1 VSATA
6 EESLRDSAGRHSLRE
21 GHKKPACF
29 DRNDRSGVRVIVG
42 KGVGRRR
49 MDSMNGKKQRGC
61 RAIWLPLLMLFAAGS
76 LGGQA
81 PTGPLPP
88 KPGVAIQQPP
98 KNEIKVQVALVTTPV
113 TVRDLRGEMVHD
125 LEAKDFRVTDNG
137 AAQKISHFDL
147 GGDPISLVILTE
159 TSLRIEP
166 LLPEIRKTGI
176 LFTQT
181 VMGSTGEAA
190 VVGFNDSV
198 DKLQDFTSN
207 ADQIENT
214 IANLHAG
221 TSGSKLYDGMAAGV
235 EMLSSRPQATAE
247 KPGRRR
253 VMLILSEA
261 VDHGSE
267 KNLGGVLRQAQLA
280 NVTIYSVGLSTTRAE
295 LQAKPKAPE
304 RPNLPVGS
312 IPPPPGV
319 PATPTYEDNYRYG
332 SADLMAAVVWAVQH
346 IHDQVK
352 GNALEIAAAGTGGA
366 HLSAFKDRTIEKAI
380 DEIGGELHSQYTLS
394 YTPADADAA
403 GYHEIKVSVLR
414 RDAKNWKIR
423 ARPGY
428 YLAPPEG

>member
-1 VSATA
+1 MDGMNRMKRH
-6 EESLRDSAGRHSLRE
+6 EFRAG
-21 GHKKPACF
+21 
-29 DRNDRSGVRVIVG
+29 
-42 KGVGRRR
+42 
-49 MDSMNGKKQRGC
+49 
-61 RAIWLPLLMLFAAGS
+61 WLLLVALTAAGPV
-76 LGGQA
+76 LGQA

-88 KPGVAIQQPP
+88 KPGVAVQQPP

-113 TVRDLRGEMVHD
+113 TVRDSQGAMIHD
-125 LEAKDFRVTDNG
+125 LEAQDFRVTDNG
-137 AAQKISHFDL
+137 SAQKISYFDL
-147 GGDPISLVILTE
+147 GGDPISLVILVE
-159 TSLRIEP
+159 TSSRIEP
-166 LLPEIRKTGI
+166 LAPEIRKTGI

-207 ADQIENT
+207 ADQIEST
-214 IANLHAG
+214 VANLRLG
-221 TSGSKLYDGMAAGV
+221 TSGSKLFDAMAVGV
-235 EMLSSRPQATAE
+235 EMLSSRPQATVD

-261 VDHGSE
+261 TDEGSE
-267 KNLGGVLRQAQLA
+267 KKLGEVLREAQLA

-295 LQAKPKAPE
+295 LQAKPKPPK

-312 IPPPPGV
+312 VPPPPGV

-332 SADLMAAVVWAVQH
+332 NVDLLAAAVWVVQH

-352 GNALEIAAAGTGGA
+352 DHALEVAATATGGA
-366 HLSAFKDRTIEKAI
+366 HLGTFKDRSIEKAI

-394 YTPADADAA
+394 YTPTDADAT
-403 GYHEIKVSVLR
+403 GYHEIKVSLIR
-414 RDAKNWKIR
+414 KDAKNLKIR